1 MTKRRLK
8 IWITR
13 VQPAADVTA
22 ERVRAMGHDAV
33 VVPLLEVQVLPDVD
47 VDLRGVAALAF
58 TSANGVRAFADKS
71 GERGLKVF
79 AVGAAT
85 ALAARK
91 AGFKSVLSAD
101 GDVLA
106 LGKALH
112 RVATSFAARSCIPV
126 RWSWR
131 ATFPALWRNT
141 ASRPGGSRF
150 TRPCRRN

>member
-58 TSANGVRAFADKS
+58 TSAIGVRAFADKS
-71 GERGLKVF
+71 GVRGLKVF

-85 ALAARK
+85 TSSAAYQATGVGILAA
-91 AGFKSVLSAD
+91 SAAP
-101 GDVLA
+101 GP
-106 LGKALH
+106 
-112 RVATSFAARSCIPV
+112 AAANTFYRLTV
-126 RWSWR
+126 R
-131 ATFPALWRNT
+131 
-141 ASRPGGSRF
+141 
-150 TRPCRRN
+150 